1 MRLSRKSGRKHRSAD
16 LQYGFAFAMAGSSL
30 PGRRCR
36 RQHDSN
42 SRRLYIGSMP
52 PSHSTTLSF
61 FRKPTL
67 TTVTFAVVS
76 DDASERLG
84 TQARQCGSQRAKVP
98 AGLAS
103 TTPNHIADIG
113 VAPIGSDRS
122 VTDHLRLLRH
132 RVRSHRCR
140 HDGIVENDA
149 CTTGQRSKAG
159 RVIRLVDVFVD
170 GLRLPTGSN
179 GRRAAEP

>member
-1 MRLSRKSGRKHRSAD
+1 MQVNGWA
-16 LQYGFAFAMAGSSL
+16 
-30 PGRRCR
+30 
-36 RQHDSN
+36 
-42 SRRLYIGSMP
+42 
-52 PSHSTTLSF
+52 
-61 FRKPTL
+61 RKP
-67 TTVTFAVVS
+67 ASVVLNEQRCQL
-76 DDASERLG
+76 DWL
-84 TQARQCGSQRAKVP
+84 RQRQI
-98 AGLAS
+98 
-103 TTPNHIADIG
+103 TIADIG